1 MKKTIDLFFEEA
13 PYWQVFI
20 VLFILTSI
28 FSFSLISLFS
38 ITEQFV
44 INLFLVFKL
53 TIALGFLFSIMGS
66 LLTYMGRKSIV
77 FWEKSKKIS
86 CKIDSAKTKE
96 ELDNIFINEFQE
108 LRKISMGK
116 PHNEE
121 LLRLYTI
128 MKTKHEYVK

>member
-1 MKKTIDLFFEEA
+1 
-13 PYWQVFI
+13 
-20 VLFILTSI
+20 
-28 FSFSLISLFS
+28 
-38 ITEQFV
+38 
-44 INLFLVFKL
+44 
-53 TIALGFLFSIMGS
+53 MGS